1 MASVSE
7 ITVRYAETDC
17 MGVVHHAVY
26 PVWFEIARTDY
37 IKNAAMSYSEME
49 RQGVM
54 LPVTGI
60 SCKYRQPAKYDDLLE
75 ITAYIT
81 RFSPARI
88 EFYYTC
94 KRKGSPELLTEGTSA
109 HAFVDAKTF
118 RPLSLKK
125 AMPDLFEKMD
135 AEYRR
140 DIKLLEAAQ
149 SHSHTEQI

>member
-1 MASVSE
+1 MASTSE

-49 RQGVM
+49 KQGVM

-60 SCKYRQPAKYDDLLE
+60 SCKYRLPARYDDQLE
-75 ITAYIT
+75 ITARIT
-81 RFSPARI
+81 RLTPARI
-88 EFYYTC
+88 EFSYIC
-94 KRKGSPELLTEGTSA
+94 RRRGCEEILTEGTSS

-118 RPLSLKK
+118 RPLNLKK
-125 AMPDLFEKMD
+125 AMPELYSKMEK
-135 AEYRR
+135 
-140 DIKLLEAAQ
+140 EAAGDGAV
-149 SHSHTEQI
+149 

>member
-1 MASVSE
+1 MASTSE

-49 RQGVM
+49 KQGVM

-60 SCKYRQPAKYDDLLE
+60 SCKYRLPARYDDQLE
-75 ITAYIT
+75 ITARIT
-81 RFSPARI
+81 RLTPARI
-88 EFYYTC
+88 EFSYIC
-94 KRKGSPELLTEGTSA
+94 RRKGCDEILTEGTSS

-118 RPLSLKK
+118 RPLNLKK
-125 AMPDLFEKMD
+125 AMPELYSRMEQE
-135 AEYRR
+135 AVR
-140 DIKLLEAAQ
+140 DGAL
-149 SHSHTEQI
+149 